1 MSESLSLAVTWIY
14 PFDQLEGGPTELP
27 VDTYPPPT
35 APTGLDVVGS
45 IGRVGRLGIVV
56 WHILVV
62 ADLLIY
68 RVWRF
73 SRGYSMLV
81 CYLYRDAKNIDI
93 WIFSPTPL
101 FVILFL

>member
-1 MSESLSLAVTWIY
+1 VSESLSLAVTWIY

-27 VDTYPPPT
+27 VDTYPSPT

-73 SRGYSMLV
+73 
-81 CYLYRDAKNIDI
+81 
-93 WIFSPTPL
+93 F
-101 FVILFL
+101 